1 MFGVAAGR
9 LKTGEASGTTL
20 SAYLTLQPLDRIFL
34 DMSLSYGVH
43 QAQDREVARTTGLPH
58 ATVEGVSRAF
68 SVSLNH
74 PRQVGEW
81 FWSPYSRYD
90 HIVTDV
96 DARSQS
102 TAMPASY
109 GLSAMALGSTAA
121 TTWTTPFGAVRPMV
135 MVEIQKEVI
144 TVAGLGTTS
153 SLTQGIV
160 GFGMSTKVSRD
171 MSAFAESRYQSDLA
185 ATLDRQM
192 MLGVKFAF

>member
-1 MFGVAAGR
+1 
-9 LKTGEASGTTL
+9 
-20 SAYLTLQPLDRIFL
+20 
-34 DMSLSYGVH
+34 
-43 QAQDREVARTTGLPH
+43 
-58 ATVEGVSRAF
+58 
-68 SVSLNH
+68 
-74 PRQVGEW
+74 
-81 FWSPYSRYD
+81 
-90 HIVTDV
+90 
-96 DARSQS
+96 
-102 TAMPASY
+102 MPASY

-153 SLTQGIV
+153 SLTQGVV